1 MNHLERLANY
11 LPGEVVVVLIAA
23 LPVVE
28 LRGAIPF
35 AQGVLGMDPLTALFW
50 SLLGNILAVLL
61 LLKLLGPVSH
71 FLSKRII
78 LCRNIFDWVFT
89 RTRRRSKV
97 VEKYGYLGLII
108 LVAVPLPMTGGWTG
122 SIVAFLLG
130 INFMRAM
137 PAITVGL
144 VLAGVVVT
152 LAVTG
157 VLTAIRAF
165 I

>member
-1 MNHLERLANY
+1 MSYFEKLVNV
-11 LPGEVVVVLIAA
+11 LPGEVLVLLIAA

-28 LRGAIPF
+28 LRAAIPF

-50 SLLGNILAVLL
+50 SLLGNMLAVLI
-61 LLKLLGPVSH
+61 LLKFLGPVSH
-71 FLSKRII
+71 FLSKRIV
-78 LCRNIFDWVFT
+78 LCRYIFEWVFI
-89 RTRRRSKV
+89 RTRRRSKL
-97 VEKYGYLGLII
+97 VEKYGHLGLII
-108 LVAVPLPMTGGWTG
+108 FVAVPLPMTGGWTG
-122 SIVAFLLG
+122 SIIAFLLG
-130 INFMRAM
+130 VSFNKAM

>member
-1 MNHLERLANY
+1 MSYLEKLANL
-11 LPGEVVVVLIAA
+11 LPGEVVVLLIAA

-50 SLLGNILAVLL
+50 SLLGNLLAVVLL
-61 LLKLLGPVSH
+61 LKFLGPVSL
-71 FLSKRII
+71 FLSKRIV
-78 LCRNIFDWVFT
+78 LCQHIFNWVFT
-89 RTRRRSKV
+89 RTRRRSKL
-97 VEKYGYLGLII
+97 VEKYGSLGLII

-157 VLTAIRAF
+157 VLTAIRIF

>member
-1 MNHLERLANY
+1 M
-11 LPGEVVVVLIAA
+11 
-23 LPVVE
+23 
-28 LRGAIPF
+28 
-35 AQGVLGMDPLTALFW
+35 
-50 SLLGNILAVLL
+50 
-61 LLKLLGPVSH
+61 
-71 FLSKRII
+71 
-78 LCRNIFDWVFT
+78 
-89 RTRRRSKV
+89 
-97 VEKYGYLGLII
+97 EKYGHLGLII

-130 INFMRAM
+130 VSFNKAM